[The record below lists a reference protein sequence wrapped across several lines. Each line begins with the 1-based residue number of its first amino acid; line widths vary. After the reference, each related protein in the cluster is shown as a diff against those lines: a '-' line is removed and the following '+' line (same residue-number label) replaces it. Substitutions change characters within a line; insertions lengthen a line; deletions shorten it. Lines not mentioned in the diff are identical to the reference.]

1 VVAEVLKTVQQGKS
15 LADALA
21 EYPTI
26 FPPLYL
32 NMARAGEVG
41 GFLETALQ
49 RLTEHL
55 ERAQEVQEEVKS
67 ALTYPVLLV
76 LFGAGAIVFM
86 FIFILPRFAGLFADS
101 GQSLPATT
109 RFMLATSEV
118 LRSYWWGFLLAGAG
132 GVFGWLRYVA
142 TPQGRL
148 SWDGFRLRLALLGPL
163 LQKREVGRF
172 SRTLSTLLSSGVPL
186 LQALEVV
193 EAVVENSVI
202 RQAIKEVRAGVREGQ
217 GLSAPLGRS
226 GAFPPLALQM
236 IGVGEETGRLD
247 DMLRQVADYF
257 ERETQRQIK
266 RMTSLVEPVLLLTM
280 GLVIGF
286 VVISMLVGIFSIN
299 DMPL

>member
-1 VVAEVLKTVQQGKS
+1 
-15 LADALA
+15 
-21 EYPTI
+21 
-26 FPPLYL
+26 
-32 NMARAGEVG
+32 MARAGEVG

>member
-1 VVAEVLKTVQQGKS
+1 MV
-15 LADALA
+15 
-21 EYPTI
+21 
-26 FPPLYL
+26 
-32 NMARAGEVG
+32 RAGEVG

-86 FIFILPRFAGLFADS
+86 FLFILPRFAGLFADS
-101 GQSLPATT
+101 GQTLPAAT
-109 RFMLATSEV
+109 RFMLTTSAV
-118 LRSYWWGFLLAGAG
+118 LRSYWWAFLLAGAG
-132 GVFGWLRYVA
+132 GGFGWRRYVA

-148 SWDGFRLRLALLGPL
+148 VWDGFCLRLALFGPL

-186 LQALEVV
+186 LQGLEVV
-193 EAVVENSVI
+193 EAVVENRVI
-202 RQAIKEVRAGVREGQ
+202 RQAVREVRAGVREGQ
-217 GLSAPLGRS
+217 GLAAPLGRT

-247 DMLRQVADYF
+247 DMLEQVAEYF

-266 RMTSLVEPVLLLTM
+266 RLTSLVEPVLLLTM
-280 GLVIGF
+280 GLIIGF
-286 VVISMLVGIFSIN
+286 VVIAMLAGIFSIN